1 MEIIITSPSL
11 NPHENVSGISS
22 VTKFIIENNAAHHY
36 VHFELGRKDHEKGG
50 WHRFVA
56 LARRYREWKKLLKAY
71 PLALIHYN
79 FPLSMASILRDPWF
93 ISYALK
99 QGRKVVVHVH
109 GGFFLSAQ
117 HIPFLP
123 WMILRRVFHQDIPFI
138 VLSDK
143 EKDLIESKFG
153 ARRVFVLPNVVDLKD
168 AEEYAQEQTDDV
180 SHEKLRI
187 GYLGRIEPNKGMTE
201 LLDACCQLKNRGCEF
216 TLVLAGKE
224 QTDGE
229 YLPRFERELGSHF
242 EYAGLVFGEAKYHF
256 LRSLDVFIL
265 PSYFEGLPMSLLEC
279 MSYGVTPIVT
289 PVGSIP
295 EVVKDGVNGIFIRQ
309 HDVSSIVEVMIRLN
323 KDRTLLRSIGKE
335 ARRTI
340 FSGFGLGR
348 YIENLNWIYTKA

>member
-36 VHFELGRKDHEKGG
+36 VHFELGRKDNERGG
-50 WHRFVA
+50 WHRIVT
-56 LARRYREWKKLLKAY
+56 LAERYKSWKILLKEY
-71 PLALIHYN
+71 PQALIHYN

-109 GGFFLSAQ
+109 GGFFLTAE
-117 HIPFLP
+117 HIPKLP
-123 WMILRRVFHQDIPFI
+123 WIILKRVFHYDIPFI

-143 EKDLIESKFG
+143 EKDLIESRFG
-153 ARRVFVLPNVVDLKD
+153 ARRVFVLPNAVDLKD
-168 AEEYAQEQTDDV
+168 ATEYMQKGMEKS
-180 SHEKLRI
+180 SHERLRI

-201 LLDACCQLKNRGCEF
+201 LLDACIQLANRHCEF
-216 TLVLAGKE
+216 TLILAGKE
-224 QTDGE
+224 QTSGE
-229 YLPRFERELGSHF
+229 YIPRFQQALGSYF
-242 EYAGLVFGEAKYHF
+242 EYAGLVFGEAKYHV

-279 MSYGVTPIVT
+279 MSYGVTPVVT

-295 EVVKDGVNGIFIRQ
+295 EVVKDGVNGIFIRH

-340 FSGFGLGR
+340 FSGFGPGR
-348 YIENLNWIYTKA
+348 YIENLNRIYTKA